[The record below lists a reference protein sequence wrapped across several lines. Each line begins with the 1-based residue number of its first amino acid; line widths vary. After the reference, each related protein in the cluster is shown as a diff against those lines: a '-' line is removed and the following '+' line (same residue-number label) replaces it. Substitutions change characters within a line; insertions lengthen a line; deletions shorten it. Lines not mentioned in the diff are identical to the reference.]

1 MEKGFKFLLIIVILI
16 HHTVLFKTNSIFEL
30 GAILALHSFSH
41 ETKMALTKNKV
52 YTTKTMVI
60 FDQVIKLF
68 KYLADPNKCTVWIKA
83 ISITDHM
90 LSPYWTIHHAWYWCM
105 CILEMVC
112 SMQNF
117 GFGYLNYFEKFIK
130 FNLIPTEIPVNNQS
144 HLLNGKWEKLIVH
157 P

>member
-1 MEKGFKFLLIIVILI
+1 
-16 HHTVLFKTNSIFEL
+16 
-30 GAILALHSFSH
+30 
-41 ETKMALTKNKV
+41 
-52 YTTKTMVI
+52 MVI

-117 GFGYLNYFEKFIK
+117 GSGYLNYFEKMHQVQLNTHWDTCQQSKPF
-130 FNLIPTEIPVNNQS
+130 TEWKM
-144 HLLNGKWEKLIVH
+144 GKTHSTSIDILVTRIH
-157 P
+157 HYCTLQYTHTALCNTYGFA